1 MVGQPVGRYSWRGR
15 FRSVLRWPAGAS
27 VGRCRQLREDDG
39 PRRRIRKGRVV
50 VGGRRQLR
58 EVAGRPLPCIP
69 SHRLYPAR
77 SARRDVRQPIDRPG
91 RTAPPAATF
100 FSCRSRCHCRCAATN
115 PLTWLRADCGAASAA
130 SQSPSYSA
138 DIRSTTPSG
147 GVVEPAGRSVRRHC
161 PRSRCET
168 PDADQAWR
176 SGRTRSTLV
185 PSRRCPWRA
194 ADRRPTT
201 GPEAAVHRPPPAARP
216 P

>member
-50 VGGRRQLR
+50 VG
-58 EVAGRPLPCIP
+58 AGGSCGKL
-69 SHRLYPAR
+69 L
-77 SARRDVRQPIDRPG
+77 DVRFRASLATGYILPDQRG
-91 RTAPPAATF
+91 ATF
-100 FSCRSRCHCRCAATN
+100 GNRSIGLVEPLHQRQRFQLPFQMPLQVCGHQ
-115 PLTWLRADCGAASAA
+115 PLTWLRADCNAASAA

-147 GVVEPAGRSVRRHC
+147 GVVEPAGRQC
-161 PRSRCET
+161 AQTLPRSRCET